1 MTLLEELLRDL
12 QLFGLPVLM
21 TTDGIS
27 GRSME
32 IHEHLISAIKG
43 EVGYENEK
51 SCNGCSD
58 YFGAHSG
65 DHSERI

>member
-1 MTLLEELLRDL
+1 MTLLEELLRGV
-12 QLFGLPVLM
+12 QLSGLPVLM

-32 IHEHLISAIKG
+32 IHEHLISAIKA

-65 DHSERI
+65 DYSERI